1 MLRSIYT
8 LLGAM
13 MLAILTFF
21 YFETKEIEDEAE
33 IAVRGNPI
41 NSQSPPCLQM
51 YYYIEKYSEQY
62 RIPRDY
68 AFGVAWKETRYEGPF
83 HWKYNPGQESCAGA
97 VGPMQI
103 MPATARMMWKDKVI

>member
-33 IAVRGNPI
+33 IAVSGNLI

-51 YYYIEKYSEQY
+51 YYYIEKYSKQLSQQS
-62 RIPRDY
+62 P
-68 AFGVAWKETRYEGPF
+68 FETLGMVF
-83 HWKYNPGQESCAGA
+83 L
-97 VGPMQI
+97 
-103 MPATARMMWKDKVI
+103 